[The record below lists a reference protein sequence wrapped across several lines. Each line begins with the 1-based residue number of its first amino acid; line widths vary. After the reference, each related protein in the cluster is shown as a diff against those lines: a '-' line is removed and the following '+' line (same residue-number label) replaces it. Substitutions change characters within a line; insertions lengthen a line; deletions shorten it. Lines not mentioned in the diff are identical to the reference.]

1 VENQLSG
8 AEREVSGDG
17 VTVAGPRRHDRGTAA
32 DAIIKLSRAHNAVM
46 SRVHRDLAGP
56 GLTFTQFAVLE
67 VLFSR
72 GPMCQKDIARKILS
86 QSSGNMTVVIDH
98 LEHRGLVEREKKPDD
113 RRTNMVSLTLEGR
126 RVIGEFLPH
135 HLDVIAQEFAVLSPE
150 ELKTLAA
157 LLKRLGLAGKRPVKA
172 DSGDCIK

>member
-1 VENQLSG
+1 MENQLSG

-17 VTVAGPRRHDRGTAA
+17 VTVASPRRHDRGTAA

-86 QSSGNMTVVIDH
+86 QSSGNMTAVIDQ
-98 LEHRGLVEREKKPDD
+98 LELRGLVEREKVPDD
-113 RRTNMVSLTLEGR
+113 RRTNLVKLTAEGR
-126 RVIGEFLPH
+126 ELIGDFLPR
-135 HLDVIAQEFAVLSPE
+135 HLDVLSREFSVLTGD
-150 ELKTLAA
+150 ELALLASF
-157 LLKRLGLAGKRPVKA
+157 LKRLGLGRKLNSR
-172 DSGDCIK
+172 

>member
-1 VENQLSG
+1 MENRLSG
-8 AEREVSGDG
+8 AKSDG
-17 VTVAGPRRHDRGTAA
+17 GEDGATVTGLRRHDRAAAA

-67 VLFSR
+67 ALYSR

-98 LEHRGLVEREKKPDD
+98 LERRCLVEREKKPDD
-113 RRTNMVSLTLEGR
+113 RRTNVVSLTPEGR

-135 HLDVIAQEFAVLSPE
+135 HLDVIAQEFAVLSPD

-157 LLKRLGLAGKRPVKA
+157 LLKRLGLAGKRLERA
-172 DSGDCIK
+172 DSGDCSS